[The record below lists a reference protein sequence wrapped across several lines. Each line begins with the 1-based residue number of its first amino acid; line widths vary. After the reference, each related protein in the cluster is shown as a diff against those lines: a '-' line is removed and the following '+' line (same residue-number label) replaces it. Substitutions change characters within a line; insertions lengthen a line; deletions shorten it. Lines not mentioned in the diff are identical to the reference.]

1 MDGPWTLPY
10 SDVFLLRSLYDIFEQ
25 TNSNNRYQIGFTLE
39 ETLFKRRGVREA
51 QLHHNEEEWRGTTGE
66 RELSTNFW
74 MTEDKCGRANYS
86 NWGGS
91 SGLEDT
97 RRRRN
102 WRGCQPAK
110 HNSRE
115 APGRETA
122 SQRVRNGTE
131 DRTHW
136 RSLYGPSHLPPAAKC
151 LHLRKKVECF
161 LERNQANALWGTRA
175 ASVGAA
181 VLE

>member
-1 MDGPWTLPY
+1 MWMGPELYLTR
-10 SDVFLLRSLYDIFEQ
+10 DVFLLRSLYDIFGQ
-25 TNSNNRYQIGFTLE
+25 TNSNNRYQVGFTLE

-51 QLHHNEEEWRGTTGE
+51 QLHHNGEKWRGTTGE

-91 SGLEDT
+91 SGLEAM
-97 RRRRN
+97 RRRQN

-122 SQRVRNGTE
+122 SKRVRNGTE

-136 RSLYGPSHLPPAAKC
+136 RALYGPSHSPTDKTTSSQVFSP
-151 LHLRKKVECF
+151 
-161 LERNQANALWGTRA
+161 T
-175 ASVGAA
+175 
-181 VLE
+181 